1 MIDCEFKVGDKVELI
16 EEYGSRPVG
25 FRGTVNHIRKGSSV
39 PGEEYLVE
47 IEYDKSGMIFECFY
61 KRLKKV
67 LDKYAVIEVS
77 KTPNYISSGL
87 AGEYA
92 SYQDALDSAQNLAKK
107 CTEFKYY
114 VVKLLTLVETEEP
127 KVIVTNL

>member
-25 FRGTVNHIRKGSSV
+25 FRGTVSHIRKGISI

-47 IEYDKSGMIFECFY
+47 IEKSDMSFECFY

-67 LDKYAVIEVS
+67 SDKYAVIEVS

-107 CTEFKYY
+107 FTEFKYY
-114 VVKLLTLVETEEP
+114 VVKILTLVETEEP
-127 KVIVTNL
+127 KVIVTTL